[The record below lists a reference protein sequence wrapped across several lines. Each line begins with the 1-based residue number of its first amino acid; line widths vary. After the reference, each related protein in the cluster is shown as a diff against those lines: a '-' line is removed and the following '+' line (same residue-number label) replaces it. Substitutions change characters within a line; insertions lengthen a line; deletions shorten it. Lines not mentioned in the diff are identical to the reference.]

1 MKPKQPANPN
11 SICRR
16 CTRKCKQ
23 PDSVSLLA
31 CPKFDAIP
39 VQLEIKFP
47 GLRKTRKKSLSA

>member
-1 MKPKQPANPN
+1 MKLKQPANPN

-39 VQLEIKFP
+39 VQLEIKFTGIKKP
-47 GLRKTRKKSLSA
+47 RKKPLSL